1 MKVLKKDK
9 DKVQVEL
16 EIIEY
21 DLIQEYL
28 EKNNSSIQENLR
40 EKYFNVDQLNF
51 SNDYSTFIPRIIFFK
66 NYSCDQLFEV
76 LKNKFYL
83 KNTAKDSY
91 DYIYN
96 SYTFKSHI
104 AKSNIRPLKITGKLV
119 KYNYLE
125 VVRELKFKISDEEI
139 QSHIVSF
146 KDLTS
151 LNTKELSNILSV
163 TEQTIY
169 NLKNKMNLPFK
180 LEGKTAR
187 YNLYELIAIFQVN

>member
-1 MKVLKKDK
+1 MKVLKKNK

-16 EIIEY
+16 EIIEFE
-21 DLIQEYL
+21 LIQEYL
-28 EKNNSSIQENLR
+28 EKINSTIQENLR
-40 EKYFNVDQLNF
+40 EKYFNVNQLNF
-51 SNDYSTFIPRIIFFK
+51 SNDYSTFIPSINFFK
-66 NYSCDQLFEV
+66 YYSCHQLFEV
-76 LKNKFYL
+76 LKNQFYL
-83 KNTAKDSY
+83 KNTKNDSY

-96 SYTFKSHI
+96 TYTFKSHI
-104 AKSNIRPLKITGKLV
+104 SKSNVKPLKITNKLV

-125 VVRELKFKISDEEI
+125 VVSELKFKISDEEMRN
-139 QSHIVSF
+139 HIVSF
-146 KDLTS
+146 NNLSS

-169 NLKNKMNLPFK
+169 NLKNKMILPFK